1 MDPAPVIAEIVPLT
15 EELILE
21 VQVSPLD
28 IDRVYDGQEAMIR
41 FSSFG
46 NRTPTIFGS
55 LLSLSADAI
64 QDPNTGMTYY
74 LARIEVSPEGMADL
88 GDLELLPGMPAEVF
102 IATGSR
108 TLMQYLFKPFSNAMA
123 RSFIED

>member
-1 MDPAPVIAEIVPLT
+1 
-15 EELILE
+15 
-21 VQVSPLD
+21 
-28 IDRVYDGQEAMIR
+28 
-41 FSSFG
+41 
-46 NRTPTIFGS
+46 
-55 LLSLSADAI
+55 
-64 QDPNTGMTYY
+64 MTYY

-108 TLMQYLFKPFSNAMA
+108 TFMQYLFKPFSNAMA